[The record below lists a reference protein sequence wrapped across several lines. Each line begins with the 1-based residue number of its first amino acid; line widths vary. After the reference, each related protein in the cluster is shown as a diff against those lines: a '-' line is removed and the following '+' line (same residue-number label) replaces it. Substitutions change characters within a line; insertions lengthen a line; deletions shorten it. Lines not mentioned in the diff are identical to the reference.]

1 MSISDMTALELGR
14 RIQSGDITA
23 VQAAEASLARIKA
36 MEPSVHA
43 FVTVNEEKTMEQAGK
58 VQADIEAGRLKGPLA
73 GVPVAIKDNMCTK
86 GMRTTCSSRIL
97 GNFIPTYTAQAVSN
111 LEQAGAVIL
120 GKTNMDEFAMGSTTE
135 TSAFGVTRNPWNLE
149 HVPGGSSGGSCAAVA
164 AGECFYALGS
174 DTGGS
179 IRQPSSFC
187 GVTGIKPTYGT
198 VSRYGLIAY
207 GSSLDQIG
215 PVAKDVSDCAA
226 VLEVLASHDPK
237 DSTSMERRDC
247 DFTSALSED
256 VRGMRIGIPES
267 YFGQGLDQEVKDA
280 VLEAARVLGEKGA
293 IVETFDLK
301 LAEYAIPAYYV
312 IASAEASS
320 NLSRFD
326 GVKYGY
332 RAPEYQGLHSMYKKS
347 RSLGFGPE
355 VKRRIMLGSFVLS
368 SGYYDAYYLKALR
381 TKALIKKEFDRAFA
395 SYDVILAPAAPS
407 TAPRLGQS
415 LGDPLKMYLGDIY
428 TISVNLAGIPGISLP
443 CGLDSKGLPIGLQLI
458 GDCFMEKNIIR
469 AAYAYEKTREW
480 KLSLL
485 AAGKAKEP
493 SGALTGRAER
503 RSHE

>member
-332 RAPEYQGLHSMYKKS
+332 RAPEYEGLHSMYKKS

-428 TISVNLAGIPGISLP
+428 TISVNLAGLPGISLP

-458 GDCFMEKNIIR
+458 GDCFKEKSIIR
-469 AAYAYEKTREW
+469 AAYAYEKAREW